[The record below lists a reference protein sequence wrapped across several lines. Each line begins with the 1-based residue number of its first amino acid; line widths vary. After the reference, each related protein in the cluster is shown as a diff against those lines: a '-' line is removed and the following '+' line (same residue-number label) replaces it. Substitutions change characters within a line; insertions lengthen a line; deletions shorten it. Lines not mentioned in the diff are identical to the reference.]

1 MNNEKKIPLLEEL
14 AVPLTKDENMALFDQ
29 TDKPF
34 LIAYL
39 IIFILGIFMTL
50 VAV

>member
-1 MNNEKKIPLLEEL
+1 MNKEKKAPLLEEL
-14 AVPLTKDENMALFDQ
+14 TIPSVKDEYLILFDK

-50 VAV
+50 AVI

>member
-1 MNNEKKIPLLEEL
+1 MNKEKKAPLLEEL
-14 AVPLTKDENMALFDQ
+14 TIPPIKDEDLILFDQ

-50 VAV
+50 AAA

>member
-1 MNNEKKIPLLEEL
+1 MNKEKKAPLLEEL
-14 AVPLTKDENMALFDQ
+14 TISPIKDEDLILFDQ

-34 LIAYL
+34 LVAYL

-50 VAV
+50 AAI

>member
-1 MNNEKKIPLLEEL
+1 MNKEKKAPPLEEL
-14 AVPLTKDENMALFDQ
+14 VIPLIEKEDLILFDQ

-50 VAV
+50 AAV

>member
-1 MNNEKKIPLLEEL
+1 MNKKKDLLYLEEL
-14 AVPLTKDENMALFDQ
+14 TIPLIENEELILFDQ

-34 LIAYL
+34 FFSYL

-50 VAV
+50 AAV